1 MLREVATIACEDTRQ
16 TQKLL
21 NHYKIKKPLLSYH
34 EHNEQSRTAELIES
48 LERGDTIALVSDA
61 GMPLISDPGYRLVA
75 AAIDKGIDVVP
86 VPGPSAALTAL
97 PASGLPVDEFR
108 FIGFLPAKA
117 SARRKLL
124 ENLAAE
130 PATLVAYESPHRILD
145 TVADL
150 AAISPN
156 RPLALARELTKV
168 HEEFLRG
175 SAQQILDQLQA
186 RSGAVKGEI
195 TLVIGP
201 ANEQKTNPVDPVEEV
216 LRVEKEAGLDR
227 MEAIKIVAR
236 QSGRPKR
243 EIYRLVS
250 ERLVAER
257 GSNPAG
263 KRRT

>member
-1 MLREVATIACEDTRQ
+1 
-16 TQKLL
+16 
-21 NHYKIKKPLLSYH
+21 
-34 EHNEQSRTAELIES
+34 
-48 LERGDTIALVSDA
+48 
-61 GMPLISDPGYRLVA
+61 
-75 AAIDKGIDVVP
+75 
-86 VPGPSAALTAL
+86 PSAALTAL